1 VEAAKLLHDEFANES
16 RWHLALAHRAQS
28 MNQSPYGLFEFIRR
42 HRPLF
47 QCPDHAVSQLVLVER
62 LPAAVALDQARHYQF
77 RRLER
82 GETLVAIEALAA
94 PAHLPAITGEARI
107 DHLGFFVT
115 AKGTVHAIRL
125 ELRSII
131 HERHQ
136 RQEAEP
142 R

>member
-1 VEAAKLLHDEFANES
+1 CA
-16 RWHLALAHRAQS
+16 
-28 MNQSPYGLFEFIRR
+28 
-42 HRPLF
+42 
-47 QCPDHAVSQLVLVER
+47 DHAVSQLVLIEG
-62 LPAAVALDQARHYQF
+62 LPAVVALDQARHYQF

-82 GETLVAIEALAA
+82 GETLVAVEALAP
-94 PAHLPAITGEARI
+94 PAHLPPIGGQARI

-125 ELRSII
+125 ALRSII

-142 R
+142 RLGGGLARTVANRDVCAEPPWMGSRRSWQALPPAEAPPATNFPRS